1 MDRSEMDNRRCFEGS
16 VIPAEEEE
24 DRYMSVGMKG
34 PSKVKASEIKRRK
47 FYGQ

>member
-16 VIPAEEEE
+16 VTPAEEEV